1 MNNKKWLVYLVRCSD
16 KSLYCGI
23 SNDIKRRLIEHN
35 SGKGAKYTR
44 ARRPVELVDISPEM
58 TKSEALKLEYRI
70 KQLPANKKISKLTRK
85 ENGMAILKKDLQAL
99 NKGIQALGKTIDKLI
114 AAVEKGETKKVAKK
128 TTAKPIK
135 AKTTK
140 KSPTPAQKAP
150 AKKKPAQLTAIDQVL
165 EIINGSK
172 NGVNTA
178 TLMEKTGFDQRKI
191 WSIINRA
198 SKAGKIKRTGR
209 GIYIGA

>member
-1 MNNKKWLVYLVRCSD
+1 MDKKKWVVYLIRCSD

-23 SNDIKRRLIEHN
+23 SNDIKNRLMMHN
-35 SGKGAKYTR
+35 SGKGAKYTKSR
-44 ARRPVELVDISPEM
+44 KPVELFDVSPEM

-70 KQLPANKKISKLTRK
+70 KQLPADKKITALTRK
-85 ENGMAILKKDLQAL
+85 ENVMAILKKDLQSL
-99 NKGIQALGKTIDKLI
+99 QREIKALGRKMEKLI
-114 AAVEKGETKKVAKK
+114 KEFDKGKKTKGTKKV
-128 TTAKPIK
+128 TAKPTK
-135 AKTTK
+135 SKTTK
-140 KSPTPAQKAP
+140 KALAKKAP
-150 AKKKPAQLTAIDQVL
+150 AKKKPAKLTATDQVL

-178 TLMEKTGFDQRKI
+178 TLMEKTGFDQKKI

-198 SKAGKIKRTGR
+198 SGAGKIKRVER